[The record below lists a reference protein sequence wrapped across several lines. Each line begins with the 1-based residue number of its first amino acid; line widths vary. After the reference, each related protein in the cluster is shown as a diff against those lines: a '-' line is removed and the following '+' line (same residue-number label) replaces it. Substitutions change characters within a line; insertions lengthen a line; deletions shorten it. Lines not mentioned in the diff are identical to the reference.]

1 MLSHT
6 IRSVHVAQHKI
17 DFRKRLPGLLA
28 EAYAMEL
35 DPHAGECV
43 VFIHSSRRIIRVLGG
58 DDYGAWLVERFFE
71 KGKLE
76 QKLSFMLNPCF
87 VDITYAELE
96 MLLDG
101 AAYRIEKRANKWRQ
115 KVAIKKII

>member
-6 IRSVHVAQHKI
+6 IRSVHVAQHRV
-17 DFRKRLPGLLA
+17 DFRKRLAGLLA

-43 VFIHSSRRIIRVLGG
+43 VFIHPSRRVVRVLGG

-71 KGKLE
+71 QGKLE
-76 QKLSFMLNPCF
+76 QKFRFMLDPCF

-101 AAYRIEKRANKWRQ
+101 TAYCVEKRAKKWRR
-115 KVAIKKII
+115 